1 MLSIFNNSLLFNPE
15 AHTIGLVG
23 QPESALTL
31 SAPAVRLLQEFVR
44 NKGCDL
50 SREELITRVWEA
62 YGFTPSGNNLNKAV
76 SELRKSFHALGERQ
90 EMIVTLPRIGFRFEA
105 DVISYP
111 KQLSRTSE
119 PEPSRIPVLFS
130 SNTLRN
136 WKHVRLVG
144 WMGFFMFTTAAIG
157 MGMGMYWCRLQDFTA
172 PIELKE
178 INEKIEGCRFWFVNE
193 QDRPVKMS
201 KISRLLQENNVLC
214 KEDEY
219 DIYYFNERLT
229 LTSADEIFIGACPIN
244 KNSPCKSIRY
254 KSGPEE

>member
-90 EMIVTLPRIGFRFEA
+90 DMIVTLPRVGFRFDA

-111 KQLSRTSE
+111 KQLSST
-119 PEPSRIPVLFS
+119 PEPSPIPVNINASLK
-130 SNTLRN
+130 RN
-136 WKHVRLVG
+136 YVHLAG
-144 WMGFFMFTTAAIG
+144 WAGFFVLTAAAIA
-157 MGMGMYWCRLQDFTA
+157 MGVSLCRFQGITA
-172 PIELKE
+172 PVELKA
-178 INEKIEGCRFWFVNE
+178 INEKIGGCKFWFINE
-193 QDRPVKMS
+193 QDRPLKMS
-201 KISRLLQENNVLC
+201 KIARLLDANNVMC
-214 KEDEY
+214 QQDEY
-219 DIYYFNERLT
+219 DIYYFSERLT
-229 LTSADEIFIGACPIN
+229 LSAADEIFIGACPVN
-244 KNSPCKSIRY
+244 DSRPCKSIRY

>member
-111 KQLSRTSE
+111 KQFSRTSE
-119 PEPSRIPVLFS
+119 PEPSHIPVLFS

-136 WKHVRLVG
+136 WKHIRFVG
-144 WMGFFMFTTAAIG
+144 WMGIFVLTAAAIG
-157 MGMGMYWCRLQDFTA
+157 TGMYWCRLQDFTA
-172 PIELKE
+172 PVELKE
-178 INEKIEGCRFWFVNE
+178 INEKIGGCRFWFVNE

-201 KISRLLQENNVLC
+201 KISRLLEANNVIC
-214 KEDEY
+214 KGDEY